1 MKVTQRLPATTGVS
15 SGGTAVTVLPIG
27 LSYEA
32 LAIAYTG
39 SITPALMTNVQ
50 LVANGKPVQEY
61 RTGTELDLYNQYN
74 KRTAAATN
82 SILFID
88 LNRRLLMQ
96 PAAREY
102 TKLGTDMPVDNRP
115 ALEGGQ
121 ANPNYNPFPVQTL
134 TLQMDL
140 GTFTA
145 GTISCYGLQSA
156 PSPTGYIRKVR
167 RFNYGPTSTT
177 FEIADLP
184 KGDLVNAIYV
194 NYGVK
199 VTTLKLLRDNFTV
212 FERTRTLNNVI
223 QTDGQIRTPQT
234 GLVVLD
240 TTEEGNGGEV
250 IVTAGVNDFRLILT
264 FSTTPTTCNLS
275 VDYIG
280 NLDR

>member
-1 MKVTQRLPATTGVS
+1 MKITQRLPATTGVA

-32 LAIAYTG
+32 LAIACTG
-39 SITPALMTNVQ
+39 SITPALMTNIQ
-50 LVANGKPVQEY
+50 LVANGKPIQEF
-61 RTGTELDLYNQYN
+61 RSGTELDTYNQYN

-82 SILFID
+82 SILFMD
-88 LNRRLLMQ
+88 LNRRLLMTPQ
-96 PAAREY
+96 AREY
-102 TKLGTDMPVDNRP
+102 TKLGTGMPVDNRV
-115 ALEGGQ
+115 ALDGGRG
-121 ANPNYNPFPVQTL
+121 NPNYNPFPVQTL

-140 GTFTA
+140 GAFTA
-145 GTISCYGLQSA
+145 GTISVSGFQSQPA
-156 PSPTGYIRKVR
+156 PTGYIRKVR

-184 KGDLVNAIYV
+184 KGDLINAIYV

-199 VTTLKLLRDNFTV
+199 VTSLKLLRDNFTV
-212 FERTRTLNNVI
+212 FERTRVLNNVF
-223 QTDGQIRTPQT
+223 QTDALIRSPQS

-250 IVTAGVNDFRLILT
+250 IVTAGVNDLRLVLT
-264 FSTTPTTCNLS
+264 FSATPTMCNLS

>member
-1 MKVTQRLPATTGVS
+1 MKITQQLPATTGVS

-27 LSYEA
+27 LSFE
-32 LAIAYTG
+32 AIAIDYAG
-39 SITPALMTNVQ
+39 SITPALMTNIQ

-61 RTGTELDLYNQYN
+61 RSGTELDTYNQYN

-82 SILFID
+82 TILFMD
-88 LNRRLLMQ
+88 LTRRLLMTPQ
-96 PAAREY
+96 AREF
-102 TKLGTDMPVDNRP
+102 TKLGTGMPVDNRAAVNNMP
-115 ALEGGQ
+115 
-121 ANPNYNPFPVQTL
+121 NPNYNPFPIQTL

-145 GTISCYGLQSA
+145 GTITCYGLQSA

-167 RFNYGPTSTT
+167 RFNYGPTNTE

-184 KGDLVNAIYV
+184 KGDLINAIYI

-199 VTTLKLLRDNFTV
+199 VNYLTLKRDNFVV
-212 FERTRTLNNVI
+212 FERPRLLNNVI
-223 QTDGQIRTPQT
+223 QTDGLIRTPQS
-234 GLVVLD
+234 GLIVLD

-250 IVTAGVNDFRLILT
+250 IVTAGVNDLRLVVE
-264 FSTTPTTCNLS
+264 FSTTPTTCNLT